1 MFTRILTSTL
11 LFLIAIGGFVA
22 NVDFRNDDS
31 NLGLSRISYNIANE
45 AYADIATDKGCDPGQ
60 TM

>member
-22 NVDFRNDDS
+22 NIELRNDNS
-31 NLGLSRISYNIANE
+31 NLGLSRISYGIAND
-45 AYADIATDKGCDPGQ
+45 AYADIAVDKDCIK
-60 TM
+60 